1 MGVTKPGRLAQWY
14 NYLNS
19 SDAITRYCISPQ
31 PSNNFLDGNLTAT
44 LQFSHWIRELLEDSS
59 NWSVLER
66 TAALLLTPT
75 AQKLRSLG
83 GSAISKRLKAGSE
96 KEYRQFLPH
105 LPDKLPPLFL
115 SSPTPINYHL
125 YSGFLS
131 TPTYRCPPGLLLIYV
146 GLLYFHWQIMPFY
159 LIKIQ
164 ETQA

>member
-14 NYLNS
+14 NCLNS

-31 PSNNFLDGNLTAT
+31 ASNNFLDGNLTVT
-44 LQFSHWIRELLEDSS
+44 LQFIYWIRELLEDSS

-83 GSAISKRLKAGSE
+83 GSAISKSLKAGSG

-105 LPDKLPPLFL
+105 LPDNLPPFFPN
-115 SSPTPINYHL
+115 SPTHFNYHL
-125 YSGFLS
+125 YTAFLS
-131 TPTYRCPPGLLLIYV
+131 TPTYRSPLGLLLICV
-146 GLLYFHWQIMPFY
+146 GLLYVSTD
-159 LIKIQ
+159 K
-164 ETQA
+164 